1 MKLISNNPDL
11 PIVGEVWIF
20 VDSRIFGGIESH
32 ILELAKGILA
42 FGHAVRIVLP
52 TEYTPQAQLVEKAQA
67 ANIPTSY
74 LPQISGVPSNTIAIK
89 HLTSA
94 VAHHQPSVLHTHGYK
109 ASILARTAK
118 LLTRTF
124 PRLVS
129 TYHAGESSSG
139 KLWLYDGLDRCSG
152 YLSDH
157 CFAVSKSIQDK
168 VLCPSQLLNNFV
180 ALPSMNNHY
189 QEISFV
195 GRLSHEKGAD
205 QFIELAK
212 ACPDYR
218 FSIYGDGPERQN
230 LETTA
235 PENVIF
241 HGHQTD
247 MNAVWEN
254 ISVLIIS
261 SRFEGLPM
269 AALEAMARG
278 IVVISLKVG
287 RLPDIIQSGNNG
299 FIADDVPALALNL
312 QYWMTME
319 KSQQERIRK
328 NARQTIVEQFSTE
341 SVIPVLLT
349 QYQIEMDN

>member
-1 MKLISNNPDL
+1 
-11 PIVGEVWIF
+11 
-20 VDSRIFGGIESH
+20 
-32 ILELAKGILA
+32 
-42 FGHAVRIVLP
+42 
-52 TEYTPQAQLVEKAQA
+52 
-67 ANIPTSY
+67 
-74 LPQISGVPSNTIAIK
+74 
-89 HLTSA
+89 
-94 VAHHQPSVLHTHGYK
+94 
-109 ASILARTAK
+109 
-118 LLTRTF
+118 
-124 PRLVS
+124 
-129 TYHAGESSSG
+129 
-139 KLWLYDGLDRCSG
+139 
-152 YLSDH
+152 
-157 CFAVSKSIQDK
+157 
-168 VLCPSQLLNNFV
+168 
-180 ALPSMNNHY
+180 
-189 QEISFV
+189 
-195 GRLSHEKGAD
+195 
-205 QFIELAK
+205 
-212 ACPDYR
+212 
-218 FSIYGDGPERQN
+218 IYGDGPERQN

-235 PENVIF
+235 PANVIF

-278 IVVISLKVG
+278 VVVISLKVG

>member
-1 MKLISNNPDL
+1 RP
-11 PIVGEVWIF
+11 P
-20 VDSRIFGGIESH
+20 
-32 ILELAKGILA
+32 
-42 FGHAVRIVLP
+42 P
-52 TEYTPQAQLVEKAQA
+52 
-67 ANIPTSY
+67 
-74 LPQISGVPSNTIAIK
+74 
-89 HLTSA
+89 
-94 VAHHQPSVLHTHGYK
+94 
-109 ASILARTAK
+109 AK

-235 PENVIF
+235 PANVIF

-287 RLPDIIQSGNNG
+287 RLPDIIQTGNNG

-312 QYWMTME
+312 QHWMAME

>member
-42 FGHAVRIVLP
+42 FGHSVRIVLP

-74 LPQISGVPSNTIAIK
+74 LSQISGVPSNTIAIK

-139 KLWLYDGLDRCSG
+139 KLWLYDWLDRCSG

-157 CFAVSKSIQDK
+157 CFSVSKSIQDK

-180 ALPSMNNHY
+180 ALPITNSNY
-189 QEISFV
+189 QEIAFV

-205 QFIELAK
+205 QFIELGK
-212 ACPDYR
+212 ACPDYN
-218 FSIYGDGPERQN
+218 FSIYGDGPERQG
-230 LETTA
+230 LEATA
-235 PENVIF
+235 PANVTF
-241 HGHQTD
+241 YGHQVD
-247 MNAVWEN
+247 MNAVWQN
-254 ISVLIIS
+254 IDVLIIS

-287 RLPDIIQSGNNG
+287 RLPDIIQSGKNG
-299 FIADDVPALALNL
+299 FIADDVPTLAQNL
-312 QYWMTME
+312 QHWMTME
-319 KSQQERIRK
+319 KSQQEHIRK
-328 NARQTIVEQFSTE
+328 NARQTIIEQFSTE
-341 SVIPVLLT
+341 SVIPVLLM